1 MKVLRVINS
10 MGIGGAERSLV
21 NNVPVHKR
29 NGYDMEVLL
38 LDGTHTFFLEELD
51 KSGVKVSWLGRG
63 LNVYS
68 PLLLFRLLPFLK
80 RYDVIH
86 VHLFPALYWVA
97 FARILSRR
105 KPLLVYTEHNTH
117 NRRRGS
123 VLLKWLDKLAYSQYA
138 RIIAISE
145 PTKQLLD
152 AHTGTPGKSVVIP
165 NGVQIDTL
173 RSSNSRLSED
183 WQARLQGRKVLLQ
196 IAGFRPEKDQD
207 TSIRALAELPTDHVL
222 VLVGDGERR
231 SACEQLAVEHG
242 VGDRVFFAGLQA
254 DVAPWI
260 KAADI
265 VLMSSHWEGFGRTAV
280 EGMALGKPVV
290 ASNVEGLNA
299 IVAGAGRLFETG
311 NHAQLAEAIR
321 ALTQDPADYAATAEA
336 CRTRADLYDVRH
348 MIEGYEKVYR
358 SLFPGLQIGS
368 VPP

>member
-21 NNVPVHKR
+21 NNVPVHVR

-38 LDGTHTFFLEELD
+38 LDGTRTFFLDELQN
-51 KSGVKVSWLGRG
+51 SGVKVRWLGRS
-63 LNVYS
+63 LNVYD
-68 PLLLFRLLPFLK
+68 PLLVFRLLSVFK
-80 RYDVIH
+80 RYDLIH
-86 VHLFPALYWVA
+86 VHLFPAFYWVA
-97 FARILSRR
+97 FARILSRAR
-105 KPLLVYTEHNTH
+105 TRLVYTEHNTH
-117 NRRRGS
+117 NRRRDS
-123 VLLKWLDKLAYSQYA
+123 ALFKWLDRLAYSQYA
-138 RIIAISE
+138 KVIAISE

-165 NGVQIDTL
+165 NGVHIEKLMASTG
-173 RSSNSRLSED
+173 RLPED
-183 WQARLQGRKVLLQ
+183 WQSRLQGRKVLLQ

-207 TSIRALAELPTDHVL
+207 TSIRALTELPDDHVL

-231 SACEQLAVEHG
+231 SICEQLAVECG

-260 KAADI
+260 NAADI
-265 VLMSSHWEGFGRTAV
+265 VVMSSHWEGFGRTAV

-299 IVAGAGRLFETG
+299 IVEGAGRLFETG
-311 NHAQLAEAIR
+311 NHAQLSATIR
-321 ALTQDPADYAATAEA
+321 ALTQDPADYATTAEA
-336 CRTRADLYDVRH
+336 CRARADLYDVRH

-358 SLFPGLQIGS
+358 SLFPG
-368 VPP
+368 